1 MGSFLLSVNDMPHA
15 IVLMIGQ
22 DRSLIETRAGVL
34 RLAGYTVV
42 PSLPKHA
49 VNKFLAGDFDLVL
62 LCHSIPQEDRERVAH
77 KIREHTS
84 RTPIIS
90 VTFALDQKDSFT
102 DATIHSDPNQ
112 LIAGL
117 HAVLNQ
123 MGNNPRGGERH
134 G

>member
-1 MGSFLLSVNDMPHA
+1 MPHA

-42 PSLPKHA
+42 SSLPKHA
-49 VNKFLAGDFDLVL
+49 VTQFLAGDFDLVL
-62 LCHSIPQEDRERVAH
+62 LCHSIPREDRERVAR
-77 KIREHTS
+77 KIREYTS

-90 VTFALDQKDSFT
+90 VTFAVDQKDSFT
-102 DATIHSDPNQ
+102 DATIHSDPDE

-117 HAVLNQ
+117 HEALNQ
-123 MGNNPRGGERH
+123 MGNNSRGERH